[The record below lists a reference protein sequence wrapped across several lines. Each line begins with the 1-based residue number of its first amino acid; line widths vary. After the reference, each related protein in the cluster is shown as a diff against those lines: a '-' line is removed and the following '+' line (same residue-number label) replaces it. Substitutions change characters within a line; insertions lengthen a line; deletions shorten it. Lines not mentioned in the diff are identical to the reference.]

1 MPTEYLP
8 IFSPA
13 NQQRQKL
20 HWAAGKI
27 FGMPFNLMEKLAVLK
42 TIDEVIQMDEEI
54 KDGEIDFM
62 NRLTDTLDVEPNLI
76 REARNTEPAEAL
88 AVLRVMPDEQKQLLA
103 RLLNEAAN
111 SDGEVD
117 EREIQFVY
125 RVLTAAGIQLRN

>member
-1 MPTEYLP
+1 
-8 IFSPA
+8 
-13 NQQRQKL
+13 
-20 HWAAGKI
+20 
-27 FGMPFNLMEKLAVLK
+27 MEKLAVLK

-62 NRLTDTLDVEPNLI
+62 NRLSETLDVDPDLI
-76 REARNTEPAEAL
+76 LEARNTEPAEAL
-88 AVLRVMPDEQKQLLA
+88 AVLRAMPDEQKQLLA

-117 EREIQFVY
+117 EREIQFIY